1 MTDELTEAKIAEAA
15 NAAATASEASS
26 NATQVQLESLLK
38 TNQQETYSNL
48 VRAIREVLTTGD
60 EGTKKLLIQKIPLL
74 CTDILTMKGDIVLI
88 KSIGKYI
95 LIAMGGLFVTLI
107 GNLLL
112 KGL

>member
-1 MTDELTEAKIAEAA
+1 MTEQPIIEAA
-15 NAAATASEASS
+15 QVIAAGHEDLERAHTA
-26 NATQVQLESLLK
+26 QLESLLK
-38 TNQQETYSNL
+38 TNQKETHMNL
-48 VRAIREVLTTGD
+48 VNAIREVLTTGD

-112 KGL
+112 KNI